1 MSYFAQAAIKP
12 LRKGSSGA
20 DWLSFLGR
28 FTEYSSSLTKIF
40 GCLLSD
46 RDLESL
52 VNMEIITAEQKR
64 TKQRNRT
71 WRRDRDQVMQ
81 PR

>member
-52 VNMEIITAEQKR
+52 EYGNHPRQKR
-64 TKQRNRT
+64 KEQSSGTELEAG
-71 WRRDRDQVMQ
+71 
-81 PR
+81 